1 MAYCSYMERQKRM
14 PSYGYNIAYL
24 EPIALHAAGFGHLA
38 DQPFIFDSVPGY
50 ARLPN
55 QFLID
60 RALGIWD
67 PKGRGKSRIPLPPS
81 RVSMRNFARCLCNAL
96 EWAEARDV
104 DLVAADYSTVLIG
117 RFQQEMLKGIWSADN
132 RPLQPNTVNLRVQIA
147 LEYQMWAADKGLR
160 EPFHVP
166 TVTRTYVAGSY
177 NNSRSHE
184 VKSVESRLGK
194 TKVNKRLLSFP
205 SISEIEEWR
214 RRVQERP
221 VVGPTDGLVADLIL
235 NTAIRREEA
244 ACWRVDSL
252 PLDPRDWRIV
262 NPEETEEHQSVLVTL
277 RYGTKGRQYG
287 VDEHGDKIGPEGTIH
302 VPFWFARRL
311 HAYRNKERL
320 VALKQK
326 VKKGK
331 TVAAQQQL
339 QRRAV
344 HLFLHPQTGER
355 YTGDQIYTFWSRVQG
370 PPHWSPHLGRDWWAC
385 RYLEER
391 MKQHADLIQQV
402 LRSPGINSEH
412 PIVLALRDTAQTV
425 IQMEIRPQLR
435 HASSRTTEI
444 YLEWLFAKMRVPL
457 TMTRQWVEFDGEKN
471 SNDEAGE

>member
-1 MAYCSYMERQKRM
+1 M
-14 PSYGYNIAYL
+14 PSFGYKVVYL
-24 EPIALHAAGFGHLA
+24 EPKALAEGGFGHLA
-38 DQPFIFDSVPGY
+38 DQPFIFDSGPGY

-55 QFLID
+55 RFLID

-67 PKGRGKSRIPLPPS
+67 PKHRGKSRIPLPPS
-81 RVSMRNFARCLCNAL
+81 RVSMLNFARSLCNAL
-96 EWAEARDV
+96 EWAEARCV
-104 DLVAADYSTVLIG
+104 DLVTADYSTVLIG
-117 RFQQEMLKGIWSADN
+117 RYQKEMLKGIWSADN
-132 RPLQPNTVNLRVQIA
+132 RPLEANTVNPRVQIA
-147 LEYQMWAADKGLR
+147 LEFQMWAADKDLR
-160 EPFHVP
+160 DPFHVP
-166 TVTRTYVAGSY
+166 TVTRTYVAGCH
-177 NNSRSHE
+177 NNSRFHE

-194 TKVNKRLLSFP
+194 AKVNKRLLSFP
-205 SISEIEEWR
+205 SISEIEKWR
-214 RRVQERP
+214 QRVQQRP

-244 ACWRVDSL
+244 ACWRVDTL

-262 NPEETEEHQSVLVTL
+262 NPDQPEEHQSVLITL
-277 RYGTKGRQYG
+277 RHGTKGRQYG

-302 VPFWFARRL
+302 VPLWLARRL

-320 VALKQK
+320 LALKQM

-331 TVAAQQQL
+331 TLAAQQQL
-339 QRRAV
+339 QQRAV
-344 HLFLHPQTGER
+344 HLFLHPKTGER
-355 YTGDQIYTFWSRVQG
+355 YSGDQIYTFWSRVQG

-402 LRSPGINSEH
+402 LGNPNLSSEH
-412 PIVLALRDTAQTV
+412 PMVLALRDTAQTV

-444 YLEWLFAKMRVPL
+444 YLEWLFAKIRVPL
-457 TMTRQWVEFDGEKN
+457 TMTRQWVELDEKKKIDKGDG
-471 SNDEAGE
+471 A